1 MVLGHIVAN
10 FAAKG
15 KEKKSVAMYCEFS
28 KRSPKTQRG
37 KKGGDKSSAAFPF
50 TSKAPKTRAQSTI
63 GLLHFDLKL
72 INVICQR
79 KVQGFF
85 RGLSPP
91 RENRYESV
99 LYF

>member
-1 MVLGHIVAN
+1 
-10 FAAKG
+10 
-15 KEKKSVAMYCEFS
+15 MYCEFS

-85 RGLSPP
+85 
-91 RENRYESV
+91 
-99 LYF
+99 